1 MSPASTSPRR
11 VLAIG
16 LGPFNLSLAALAHPL
31 PDVEVEVVESRD
43 AFVWHPGMMLPGAQ
57 IQVPFLA
64 DLVTFADPTSPYSF
78 LAYLK
83 AMGRLHRFYIRGSW
97 YPLRREFSDYCAW
110 VAAQLPGIAYAT
122 TVTAVRWDDQAD
134 EFVVEAASAA
144 GTSTHRA
151 DHVVVGTGTVPSLP
165 APLAR
170 VAEESARV
178 GASPVVHTGES
189 VSYTHLTLPT
199 ILLV

>member
-1 MSPASTSPRR
+1 M
-11 VLAIG
+11 LAIG

-83 AMGRLHRFYIRGSW
+83 AMGGCTASTSGVPGTRCGGSSRTTARGW
-97 YPLRREFSDYCAW
+97 
-110 VAAQLPGIAYAT
+110 Q
-122 TVTAVRWDDQAD
+122 
-134 EFVVEAASAA
+134 
-144 GTSTHRA
+144 
-151 DHVVVGTGTVPSLP
+151 PSCP
-165 APLAR
+165 
-170 VAEESARV
+170 
-178 GASPVVHTGES
+178 ASPTR
-189 VSYTHLTLPT
+189 PR
-199 ILLV
+199 

>member
-16 LGPFNLSLAALAHPL
+16 LGPFDLSLAALAHPL

-144 GTSTHRA
+144 GTSTQDRKS
-151 DHVVVGTGTVPSLP
+151 VV
-165 APLAR
+165 
-170 VAEESARV
+170 
-178 GASPVVHTGES
+178 
-189 VSYTHLTLPT
+189 
-199 ILLV
+199 

>member
-122 TVTAVRWDDQAD
+122 TVTAVRWDDQAR
-134 EFVVEAASAA
+134 EH
-144 GTSTHRA
+144 GRA
-151 DHVVVGTGTVPSLP
+151 FREGVVGSGRRAPRTSRTVGKPYLRKQIRNNDVTYSKGGLQQ
-165 APLAR
+165 R
-170 VAEESARV
+170 
-178 GASPVVHTGES
+178 
-189 VSYTHLTLPT
+189 
-199 ILLV
+199 